1 MKSRTPSKLEND
13 NTRYTRMGSRLG
25 SGLILRSIVSGTLI
39 LVILLSIDFETVGDL
54 FGSLRVDYFGIAV
67 LCAVLDRFLMAYKWR
82 LLIYLKGINI
92 SVWQSFRIYLISNFV
107 GFLLPTGVGADLYR
121 IYHTARYHGHAED
134 VTASVIL
141 ERLVGVV
148 ASAMFAGMGLICMFV
163 FYQQRLFD
171 TKTVIII
178 VGLFGLSLLGFWISI
193 QRTTLTFTERLLGR
207 WRGNP
212 FYKKLF
218 QCYQAYLEYRQYKT
232 ILIVFFLLSI
242 LEQSFYAVINYW
254 GSKSINLDINFL
266 YFIGVIPICHILMR
280 IPISINAIG
289 VQEGLYVFFFSRLG
303 LSVSEIFALVLLVRV
318 TNWMP
323 RLVGGLLYLI
333 GEDKS
338 QVVVQNPH

>member
-1 MKSRTPSKLEND
+1 MPNKLENRAAT
-13 NTRYTRMGSRLG
+13 TRGVRRMGYHFG
-25 SGLILRSIVSGTLI
+25 FGLILRSILSGTLI
-39 LVILLSIDFETVGDL
+39 LVILFGVDFETIGEL
-54 FGSLRVDYFGIAV
+54 FGSLRVSYFGIAV
-67 LCAVLDRFLMAYKWR
+67 LFVVLDRFLMAYKWR

-107 GFLLPTGVGADLYR
+107 GLLLPTGVGGDIYR
-121 IYHTARYHGHAED
+121 IYHTARYNGHAED
-134 VTASVIL
+134 ITASVIL

-148 ASAMFAGMGLICMFV
+148 ASAIFAGIGLICMFV
-163 FYQQRLFD
+163 LYQQRLFD
-171 TKTVIII
+171 TRTVIII

-193 QRTTLTFTERLLGR
+193 QRSTLTFTERLLGR
-207 WRGNP
+207 WRDHL

-218 QCYQAYLEYRQYKT
+218 KCYQAYLEYRQYKT
-232 ILIVFFLLSI
+232 VLIVFLLLSI

-254 GSKSINLDINFL
+254 GSKSINLDIGFL

-289 VQEGLYVFFFSRLG
+289 VQEGLYVFFFSHLG
-303 LSVSEIFALVLLVRV
+303 LSVSEIFSLVLLVRV

-338 QVVVQNPH
+338 KVVIKTLSS